1 MSERHGHRLA
11 APTRCDAVGGIPLE
25 RLAER
30 VGGTPFFAYDRAL
43 LTERIELLRVRPAP
57 RP

>member
-1 MSERHGHRLA
+1 MSEAGIVTGRRASAHH
-11 APTRCDAVGGIPLE
+11 VGGIPLD

-43 LTERIELLRVRPAP
+43 LTERV
-57 RP
+57 